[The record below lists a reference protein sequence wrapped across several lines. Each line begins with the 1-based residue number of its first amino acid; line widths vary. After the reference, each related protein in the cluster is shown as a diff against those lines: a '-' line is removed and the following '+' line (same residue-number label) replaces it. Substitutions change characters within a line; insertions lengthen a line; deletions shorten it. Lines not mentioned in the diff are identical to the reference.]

1 MFFTAKRIIATMLT
15 LLMTLT
21 GNIDFAGVVFK
32 PETVMAEYYVSTTGN
47 DSNAGTA
54 ESPFA
59 TIERARDEVRKI
71 NDDMSGNIIV
81 HVAEG
86 TYKLSDTLTFD
97 ERDSASGDRYIR
109 YIADGNA
116 LISGGEEINGFTLYD
131 AEKNIYAAK
140 VSDGDLFR
148 QLYMNG
154 EKLIRSRSNNDYSTK
169 IIGASRFYADGTMIP
184 ENLNRWDETSLVQAD
199 YGEIYLKAD
208 EFKSFNNL
216 EDVELH
222 ILTAWVKNVLRVK
235 SARTKDG
242 VTTIRIQDEE
252 NDLIFNRPHPD
263 IDGYSHMNNR
273 EFTYY
278 IENAYELIDEDKEW
292 YLDETTDTVYI
303 KMPADTDMS
312 SAEVIAPKLETL
324 IKAEPTDGSKI
335 KNLSFEGFTFAYSN
349 WTVPSTDGLVDIQ
362 GGMYANY
369 CIFATND
376 IGVLRPA
383 SALYFADTEN
393 LIIKGCTIE
402 NMGAAGIDLAK
413 GTKNSLIQNNTIRN
427 IAGNGIMVAQFAV
440 DENTDMHIVYNT
452 ENESD
457 ICDGDRIVNNLVTNI
472 GTDYQSSVAIGA
484 GYPRNILIANNEV
497 SYAPYT
503 GISVGFGWSA
513 EDSTM
518 RNNRILNNDIHH
530 TSQVLCDAGGIYT
543 LSKQPDSEI
552 SGNYIHDIHLP
563 EWADYATSG
572 IYMDEQTAGYTVE
585 YNVIEH
591 GWGVGRNR
599 NGENNYREKTI
610 YIDKN
615 WNPII
620 SGIKKNAG
628 IKDYF
633 DMYSKLFY

>member
-21 GNIDFAGVVFK
+21 GNIDFAGVIFK

-59 TIERARDEVRKI
+59 TIKRARDEVRKI

-97 ERDSASGDRYIR
+97 ERDSASGDWHIR

-140 VSDGDLFR
+140 VSDEALFR

-235 SARTKDG
+235 SAQTKDG
-242 VTTIRIQDEE
+242 LTTIRIQNEE

-303 KMPADTDMS
+303 KVPADTDMS

-402 NMGAAGIDLAK
+402 NIGAAGIDLAK

-457 ICDGDRIVNNLVTNI
+457 ICDGDRIVNNLITNI

-513 EDSTM
+513 S
-518 RNNRILNNDIHH
+518 
-530 TSQVLCDAGGIYT
+530 AGR
-543 LSKQPDSEI
+543 LR
-552 SGNYIHDIHLP
+552 
-563 EWADYATSG
+563 
-572 IYMDEQTAGYTVE
+572 TA
-585 YNVIEH
+585 
-591 GWGVGRNR
+591 
-599 NGENNYREKTI
+599 
-610 YIDKN
+610 
-615 WNPII
+615 
-620 SGIKKNAG
+620 
-628 IKDYF
+628 
-633 DMYSKLFY
+633 L